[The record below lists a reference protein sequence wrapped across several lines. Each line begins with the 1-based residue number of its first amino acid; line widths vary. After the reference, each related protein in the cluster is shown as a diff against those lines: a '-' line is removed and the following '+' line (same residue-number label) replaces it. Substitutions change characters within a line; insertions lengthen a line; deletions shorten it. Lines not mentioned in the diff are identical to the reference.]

1 MKSNTTLTALTLAAV
16 TAAALSTGVSA
27 QTATQTGDQDQAA
40 TPVPPKSADMKPGD
54 KMHGDKGMHHGK
66 MRPGHPG
73 MRPPMGMG
81 FGMGPGLPPFAVL
94 DANKDGKV
102 TPDEIKAYEAK
113 MVEGLDANKDG
124 MLTADEIAAQFTKVD
139 RMRMEAGFAAMAK
152 RVNPQGD
159 GKLTIDQLA
168 ARPYPAERILDRMLK
183 KGDGKI
189 TQADFDKMKER
200 FAQRAEKM
208 AERAQKHAMHEGGK
222 PGHDG
227 AKDHAK
233 AHDRGHDKAHMDC
246 HHGNPM
252 RAMRAAMAAHA
263 FDKIDF
269 AQIDAN
275 KDGVITGDEIKA
287 WHLAQVKA
295 MYPGNDG
302 TVTAQQFADARLA
315 KMKPA
320 IEKRADGIVK
330 RFDLNGDGKL
340 DISEL
345 AAAPMTMMFAHLP
358 IKADGAMTQAQYQKA
373 LRHMM
378 PGHGHHGD
386 WQHGPKHHWKQGKDH
401 GPMKTQD
408 KKMPATDGTDGA
420 AAPDASGN

>member
-1 MKSNTTLTALTLAAV
+1 MV
-16 TAAALSTGVSA
+16 E
-27 QTATQTGDQDQAA
+27 
-40 TPVPPKSADMKPGD
+40 
-54 KMHGDKGMHHGK
+54 GM
-66 MRPGHPG
+66 
-73 MRPPMGMG
+73 
-81 FGMGPGLPPFAVL
+81 
-94 DANKDGKV
+94 DANKDG
-102 TPDEIKAYEAK
+102 
-113 MVEGLDANKDG
+113 L
-124 MLTADEIAAQFTKVD
+124 LTADEIAAQVTKVD
-139 RMRMEAGFAAMAK
+139 RMQMEAGFAAMAK
-152 RVNPQGD
+152 RVNPQSD
-159 GKLTIDQLA
+159 GKLTIEELA

-208 AERAQKHAMHEGGK
+208 AERAQKHAMTEGGK

-227 AKDHAK
+227 GKDHGK
-233 AHDRGHDKAHMDC
+233 AHGKDHMDGHRGH
-246 HHGNPM
+246 P
-252 RAMRAAMAAHA
+252 MRAAMAAHA

-315 KMKPA
+315 KMKPM
-320 IEKRADGIVK
+320 IEMRADKLVK
-330 RFDLNGDGKL
+330 LFDLNGDGKL
-340 DISEL
+340 DVTEL

-358 IKADGAMTQAQYQKA
+358 IKSDGALTQEQYQQA
-373 LRHMM
+373 VRHMM
-378 PGHGHHGD
+378 WGPGHHGG

-401 GPMKTQD
+401 GPMKQD
-408 KKMPATDGTDGA
+408 KMPMDGTNGA
-420 AAPDASGN
+420 PAPDASGN